1 MSMVDVIEVEIRAPH
16 HVRVLERNKSEQN
29 ADAIVNM
36 AVMRR
41 GVEEHFFTTC
51 PAGKYND
58 NDVLAYP
65 PPAHSGERG
74 MTMAKEF
81 TRHELAL
88 MASRQF
94 SALIAAG
101 WTPSALRAAGWTPSA
116 LIAAGWTPSAL
127 IAAGWTPSALRAA
140 GWTPSALR
148 AAGWTPS
155 ALRAAGW
162 TPSALIA
169 AGWTPSALRA
179 AFGDIPVLEK
189 PYTHLLADIQAKKRA
204 FKQSTFGPERPTPEP
219 NICNTPMCTAGHLV
233 NMAGAAGWKL
243 KDKYGFAGAA
253 SLIHDMSHPGWP
265 QQNYGAI
272 PDDWALAYI
281 EEMAQHEANGTTPV
295 GTVSWTD

>member
-94 SALIAAG
+94 SALI
-101 WTPSALRAAGWTPSA
+101 
-116 LIAAGWTPSAL
+116 
-127 IAAGWTPSALRAA
+127 
-140 GWTPSALR
+140 